1 MRPTPGIWPESDR
14 HGIVSGIIIRPHFR
28 PSTALLDCE
37 KVILRWPG
45 PFGTGFLSPQ
55 PPGVVGIGPVRR
67 IVYPHT
73 GPTKVGPFLFGL
85 SILIGALSI
94 RRQALP
100 QHDNTPAYPELD
112 IVIADTAVPIEI
124 DAVRDD
130 DTIAPPVK
138 RKR

>member
-1 MRPTPGIWPESDR
+1 
-14 HGIVSGIIIRPHFR
+14 
-28 PSTALLDCE
+28 
-37 KVILRWPG
+37 
-45 PFGTGFLSPQ
+45 
-55 PPGVVGIGPVRR
+55 
-67 IVYPHT
+67 
-73 GPTKVGPFLFGL
+73 
-85 SILIGALSI
+85 LIGALSI

-100 QHDNTPAYPELD
+100 QRDNTPAYPELD

>member
-1 MRPTPGIWPESDR
+1 M
-14 HGIVSGIIIRPHFR
+14 
-28 PSTALLDCE
+28 
-37 KVILRWPG
+37 ILRWPG

-73 GPTKVGPFLFGL
+73 GPTKVGPFFFGL
-85 SILIGALSI
+85 SLLIGALSI

-100 QHDNTPAYPELD
+100 QRDNTPAYPELD

-124 DAVRDD
+124 DAVG
-130 DTIAPPVK
+130 DTIAPPVT